1 MGVPGGR
8 RVHHGALIVL
18 PLRALLLRDPAYAC
32 AAFRSQMTRLT
43 EGMSYQRYMEL
54 YTVAYNH
61 CTSSRM
67 NAPSDSLGSSGRAGE

>member
-1 MGVPGGR
+1 
-8 RVHHGALIVL
+8 
-18 PLRALLLRDPAYAC
+18 
-32 AAFRSQMTRLT
+32 MTRLT